1 VRGIDVAFHIRDS
14 DRRAKLSAPT
24 TMTVRW
30 LGLQLLLLSMCGCS
44 SGQQV
49 LVAQPHPSFAYWDGE
64 RTPPSA
70 GQDQGPKSKVAQEM
84 SNTEDRSAIERK
96 EAKLKKLPEYSK
108 EWMALR
114 RQIDAEDEARIAKI
128 LAICRGC
135 ETAASKTDRIASSH
149 Q

>member
-1 VRGIDVAFHIRDS
+1 
-14 DRRAKLSAPT
+14 
-24 TMTVRW
+24 
-30 LGLQLLLLSMCGCS
+30 
-44 SGQQV
+44 
-49 LVAQPHPSFAYWDGE
+49 
-64 RTPPSA
+64 
-70 GQDQGPKSKVAQEM
+70 M

-96 EAKLKKLPEYSK
+96 EAQLKKLPEYSK

>member
-1 VRGIDVAFHIRDS
+1 MQ
-14 DRRAKLSAPT
+14 LSALN
-24 TMTVRW
+24 TMTARW